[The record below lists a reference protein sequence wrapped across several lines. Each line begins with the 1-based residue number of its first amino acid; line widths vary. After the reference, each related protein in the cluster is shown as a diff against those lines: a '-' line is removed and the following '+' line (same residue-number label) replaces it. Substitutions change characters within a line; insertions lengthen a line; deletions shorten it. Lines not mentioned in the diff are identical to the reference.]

1 MQSNNSILVLPT
13 IHNIEEVIAGLSAK
27 YKLTKG
33 RFSQLEY
40 ILKDGKVLLRHAGRD
55 IKEFS
60 NVWLSSYWRSR
71 DLAYA
76 VKLYLTHNEISHTY
90 VEKATSKLTD
100 QMIFALNKLP
110 IPNTFYIDDEDISNH
125 IDTIGDICSYPLIIK
140 DITGSG
146 GRHSALVSNREQLI
160 EKYNELPKRKK
171 YLFQQFIPN
180 DYDWGILVVNG
191 EAVSAEK
198 SYSQEG
204 EFLNNTCKGA
214 EEVFVDIKETPE
226 NIITMAIKATKLLKL
241 DWSRADIVIDKKT
254 NKAYL
259 MEVNR
264 CPGISTGTSEVTGAQ
279 IFLDNHLE

>member
-1 MQSNNSILVLPT
+1 MQSSNSILVLPT
-13 IHNIEEVIAGLSAK
+13 IHNIEEVISGLSAK

-33 RFSQLEY
+33 KFSQLEY
-40 ILKDGKVLLRHAGRD
+40 ILKDGKVILRHAGRD

-100 QMIFALNKLP
+100 QIIFALNNIS
-110 IPNTFYIDDEDISNH
+110 IPNTFFIDDEDISNH
-125 IDTIGDICSYPLIIK
+125 IDTIENVCKYPLIIK

-146 GRHSALVSNREQLI
+146 GRLSALVSNREQLI
-160 EKYNELPKRKK
+160 DQYKELPKRKK

-191 EAVSAEK
+191 IAVSAEK
-198 SYSQEG
+198 SFSVEG
-204 EFLNNTCKGA
+204 EFLNNACNGA
-214 EEVFVDIKETPE
+214 KEVFVDITEVPQD
-226 NIITMAIKATKLLKL
+226 IINMAIKATKLLKL
-241 DWSRADIVIDKKT
+241 NWARADIVINKKT
-254 NKAYL
+254 NNAYI

-264 CPGISTGTSEVTGAQ
+264 CPGISTGSSEVLGAQ

>member
-1 MQSNNSILVLPT
+1 MQSSNSILVLPT
-13 IHNIEEVIAGLSAK
+13 IHNIEEVIAGLSEK
-27 YKLTKG
+27 YQLTKG
-33 RFSQLEY
+33 KFSQLEY
-40 ILKDGKVLLRHAGRD
+40 ILKDGKVILRHAGRD

-100 QMIFALNKLP
+100 QIIFALNNIS
-110 IPNTFYIDDEDISNH
+110 IPNTFFIDDEDISSH
-125 IDTIGDICSYPLIIK
+125 IDTIEDVCKYPLIIK

-146 GRHSALVSNREQLI
+146 GRLSALVSNREQLI
-160 EKYNELPKRKK
+160 DKYKELPKRKK

-180 DYDWGILVVNG
+180 DYDWGILIVNG
-191 EAVSAEK
+191 KAVSAEK
-198 SYSQEG
+198 SFSIQG
-204 EFLNNTCKGA
+204 EFLNNACNGA
-214 EEVFVDIKETPE
+214 KEVFVEMNEVPQH
-226 NIITMAIKATKLLKL
+226 IIDMAIKSTKLLKL
-241 DWSRADIVIDKKT
+241 NWARADIVIDKKT
-254 NKAYL
+254 NKAYI

-264 CPGISTGTSEVTGAQ
+264 CPGISTGSSEVIGAQ

>member
-1 MQSNNSILVLPT
+1 MQSSNSILVLPT
-13 IHNIEEVIAGLSAK
+13 IHNIEEVISGLSAK

-33 RFSQLEY
+33 KFSQLEY
-40 ILKDGKVLLRHAGRD
+40 ILKDGKVILRHAGRD

-100 QMIFALNKLP
+100 QIIFALNNIS
-110 IPNTFYIDDEDISNH
+110 IPNTFFIDDEDISSH
-125 IDTIGDICSYPLIIK
+125 IDTIEDVCKYPLIIK

-146 GRHSALVSNREQLI
+146 GRLSALVSNREQLLD
-160 EKYNELPKRKK
+160 KYKELPKRKK

-180 DYDWGILVVNG
+180 DYDWGILIVNG
-191 EAVSAEK
+191 KAVSAEK
-198 SYSQEG
+198 SFSIQG
-204 EFLNNTCKGA
+204 EFLNNACNGA
-214 EEVFVDIKETPE
+214 KEVFVEMNEVPQH
-226 NIITMAIKATKLLKL
+226 IIDMAIKSTKLLKL
-241 DWSRADIVIDKKT
+241 NWARADIVIDKKT
-254 NKAYL
+254 NKAYI

-264 CPGISTGTSEVTGAQ
+264 CPGISTGSSEVIGAQ

>member
-1 MQSNNSILVLPT
+1 MHSSNSILVLPT
-13 IHNIEEVIAGLSAK
+13 IHNIEEVISGLSAK

-33 RFSQLEY
+33 KFSQLEY
-40 ILKDGKVLLRHAGRD
+40 ILKDGTVLLRHAGRD

-76 VKLYLTHNEISHTY
+76 VKLYLKHNEISHTY

-110 IPNTFYIDDEDISNH
+110 IPNTFFIDEEDISIH
-125 IDTIGDICSYPLIIK
+125 LDTIEDVCKYPLIIK

-146 GRHSALVSNREQLI
+146 GRNSALVSNREQLI
-160 EKYNELPKRKK
+160 EKYSELPKRKK

-180 DYDWGILVVNG
+180 DYDWGILIVNG
-191 EAVSAEK
+191 KAMSAEK
-198 SYSQEG
+198 SFSMEG
-204 EFLNNTCKGA
+204 EFLNNACNGA
-214 EEVFVDIKETPE
+214 KEVFVNIKEVPS
-226 NIITMAIKATKLLKL
+226 NITDIAIQATRLLKL
-241 DWSRADIVIDKKT
+241 NWARADIVIDKKT

-264 CPGISTGTSEVTGAQ
+264 CPGISTGSSEVIGAQ

>member
-1 MQSNNSILVLPT
+1 MQSNNNILVLPT
-13 IHNIEEVIAGLSAK
+13 IHNIEEVIAGLSDK
-27 YKLTKG
+27 YELTKG
-33 RFSQLEY
+33 EFSQLEFIFKEGEV
-40 ILKDGKVLLRHAGRD
+40 ILKHAGRD

-76 VKLYLTHNEISHTY
+76 VKLYLKHNAISHTY

-100 QMIFALNKLP
+100 QIIFALNKLP
-110 IPNTFYIDDEDISNH
+110 IPNTFFIDEEDITIH
-125 IDTIGDICSYPLIIK
+125 INTIEKVCGYPLIVK

-146 GRHSALVSNREQLI
+146 GRNSALVSNKEQFI
-160 EKYNELPKRKK
+160 DQYKFLPKNKK

-191 EAVSAEK
+191 VAVSAEK
-198 SYSQEG
+198 SFSQEG
-204 EFLNNTCKGA
+204 EFLNNTCNGA
-214 EEVFVDIKETPE
+214 KEVFVEINDVPA
-226 NIITMAIKATKLLKL
+226 NIIEMAITASNLLKL
-241 DWSRADIVIDKKT
+241 NWSRADIVIDKTT

-264 CPGISTGTSEVTGAQ
+264 CPGISHGTAEVIGAQ
-279 IFLDNHLE
+279 IFLDKHLE

>member
-1 MQSNNSILVLPT
+1 MQSSNSILVLPT
-13 IHNIEEVIAGLSAK
+13 IHNIEEVISGLSAK

-33 RFSQLEY
+33 KFSQLEY
-40 ILKDGKVLLRHAGRD
+40 ILKDGKVILRHAGRD

-71 DLAYA
+71 DLAHA

-100 QMIFALNKLP
+100 QIIFALNNIS
-110 IPNTFYIDDEDISNH
+110 IPNTFFIDDEDISSH
-125 IDTIGDICSYPLIIK
+125 IDTIEDVCKYPLIIK

-146 GRHSALVSNREQLI
+146 GRLSALVSNREQLLD
-160 EKYNELPKRKK
+160 KYKELPKRKK

-180 DYDWGILVVNG
+180 DYDWGILIVNG
-191 EAVSAEK
+191 KAVSAEK
-198 SYSQEG
+198 SFSIQG
-204 EFLNNTCKGA
+204 EFLNNACNGA
-214 EEVFVDIKETPE
+214 KEVFVEMNEVPQH
-226 NIITMAIKATKLLKL
+226 IIDMAIKSTKLLKL
-241 DWSRADIVIDKKT
+241 NWARADIVIDKKT
-254 NKAYL
+254 NKAYI

-264 CPGISTGTSEVTGAQ
+264 CPGISTGSSEVIGAQ